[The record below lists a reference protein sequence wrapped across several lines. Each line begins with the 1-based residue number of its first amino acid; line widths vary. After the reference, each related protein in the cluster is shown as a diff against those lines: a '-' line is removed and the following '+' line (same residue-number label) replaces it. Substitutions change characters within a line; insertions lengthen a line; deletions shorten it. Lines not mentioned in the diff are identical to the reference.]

1 MSFDLT
7 KAVIPAAGL
16 GSRMHPLTQGAPKE
30 MLPVAGKPMI
40 HHVVAE
46 AVAAGI
52 KEICIVIRRGKESIV
67 RYFEHGELPYTGIG
81 DTTQVVQLLTERCKI
96 LFSYQA
102 QPKGLGDAILCARDF
117 VGRER
122 FGLLIPD
129 QLFVGHA
136 SPLTQLTNRGYPAN
150 AAISS
155 LVRIP
160 PDELSYFSNARSFR
174 YDTMKGESNVV
185 LITGI
190 EQAQCD
196 PRSGLLRGFGRTIYP
211 PHVFQFLGR
220 EFANPVT
227 REVDLFRT
235 FQALLTE
242 VPNYG
247 VFLEGEAFDLGT
259 VSGYYYFRTR
269 MPPSSP

>member
-1 MSFDLT
+1 MQDSYS
-7 KAVIPAAGL
+7 P
-16 GSRMHPLTQGAPKE
+16 
-30 MLPVAGKPMI
+30 
-40 HHVVAE
+40 
-46 AVAAGI
+46 I
-52 KEICIVIRRGKESIV
+52 KHSQRASVTPF
-67 RYFEHGELPYTGIG
+67 Y
-81 DTTQVVQLLTERCKI
+81 
-96 LFSYQA
+96 A
-102 QPKGLGDAILCARDF
+102 ARDF

-136 SPLTQLTNRGYPAN
+136 SLTQLTNRGYPAN

-247 VFLEGEAFDLGT
+247 VFLEGEPSTSARFPDT
-259 VSGYYYFRTR
+259 TISGRECRHQALSPRY
-269 MPPSSP
+269 MPRSDASKREQPASHGYSQA